1 MNKKLARRD
10 TPEERELSQKS
21 AELSNLQIL
30 LAQRELDL
38 TTLQAELHAF
48 ERHYF
53 RAVGVRYA
61 ELDEV
66 EAQIADLLSGSS
78 PQNSKMRIQ
87 AADGARPRR

>member
-21 AELSNLQIL
+21 EELSNLQTL

-53 RAVGVRYA
+53 RAV
-61 ELDEV
+61 L
-66 EAQIADLLSGSS
+66 
-78 PQNSKMRIQ
+78 
-87 AADGARPRR
+87 